1 MQELNGTIIYSASD
15 LSSASDCEWAV
26 VRKLDKMLGYDIEV
40 PVVEDEMLQRAGKLG
55 NIHEEKKLASLK
67 EEFPS
72 GVVEITRPDYENEDR
87 TWLEQML
94 EASAKTIDSL
104 RSKVP
109 VVFQGA
115 FFDGEFQGYADFLI
129 LNEQGQYEVNDTK
142 LARKAKITAL
152 LQLAAYAEQ
161 LEKNDIPVG
170 SQVKL
175 LLGDGKTS
183 IHELSDIMPV
193 FKKRRN
199 RLKNVIAERQANRVE
214 NGGPSPWND
223 PRYTQCGKCPVC
235 KEQLA
240 LHEDVLLVSNL
251 RMTQRAKLR
260 AAGVETVSQLAVFE
274 GQSVEG
280 ISDSTLATLR
290 AQAVIQVASMN
301 KIGSG
306 DKVPA
311 FEMFAPEVLA
321 KIPAPNA
328 GDIFFDFEG
337 DPLYQEGDLWNLDY
351 LFGFVDNQDDFTAI
365 WAHDLAQEKEA
376 LIEFLTLVKERLQA
390 HPDMHIYHYAP
401 YERSHLLTLSAR
413 HGYGEAFVDTITKEG
428 VLVDLYPVVTRS
440 MRIGSPSYSLKIL
453 EPLYMETQRD
463 KKGVT
468 NAADSVTAYADYCT
482 LRDAGDEKGA
492 EQIFKSIYEY
502 NKYDCIS
509 TRVLRDWLLLEALK
523 FGVEPGTVLETKEDD
538 VPVEPEAL
546 FNELMAKVGSKV
558 VSLRSDDEEAVAL
571 AAAAIDYHRRENKS
585 FWWEH
590 FSRLSQPFADWQD
603 TKDVCLI
610 NRFIQ
615 HEEWR
620 QNPAR
625 GDQSQEDQA
634 WKRKV
639 EVLVTQAPGTVI
651 RSETEFFFVYDS
663 PLPPLPE
670 GKSPTDRRTTY
681 GKVSE
686 VLGEGHFIVEETL
699 PKSVPPFEHT
709 PLAMTPGAP
718 PDTTNLHGAIKDVGQ
733 SVLDLFP
740 EFPANAATDILRRI
754 APRGPALVREIDDEH
769 VYKAVVQSLLNQEN
783 SYVAVQGPPGTG
795 KTYNGSKVVAQLVL
809 EHGWKVGIVGQ
820 SHSTVENMLRGIV
833 REGVPAELV
842 AKKPKRGDTVGAAKQ
857 RPDTTWTPK
866 SSLDSHQKLPGG
878 WVIGGTAWTFTNSKD
893 VSRESLDLLVIDE
906 AGQFSLA
913 NTLAVSVSADRLL
926 LLGDP
931 QQLPQVSQ
939 GTHPEPIDRS
949 ALGWLADGAE
959 VLPEQYGYFLNRS
972 WRMNEAVCKV
982 VSRLSYN
989 NRLESHFLDR
999 EIESLAPGF
1008 FPMPVFHE
1016 NNSTE
1021 SVEEAD
1027 AVVAQVAYLL
1037 TTNWRE
1043 GSTTTPLSDVEENI
1057 IVVAPYNAQV
1067 NLLRKKLDAAGFT
1080 SIPVGTVDKF
1090 QGQEA
1095 AVSIISLAA
1104 SSAQD
1109 VPRGIEFLL
1118 MQNRLNVA
1126 ISRAKWAA
1134 YLYYSPELTE
1144 FLPSNVRDL
1153 SLLSQFI
1160 TLTDS

>member
-1 MQELNGTIIYSASD
+1 MQDLNGTIIYSASD
-15 LSSASDCEWAV
+15 LSAASDCEWAV
-26 VRKLDKMLGYDIEV
+26 VRKLDKMLGHDIEV
-40 PVVEDEMLQRAGKLG
+40 PVVEDDMLKRAGDLG
-55 NIHEEKKLASLK
+55 NVHEERKLANLR
-67 EEFPS
+67 EDFPG
-72 GVVEITRPDYENEDR
+72 GVVEIARPDYENQER

-94 EASAKTIDSL
+94 EASAQTLESL
-104 RSKVP
+104 NAQIP

-170 SQVKL
+170 AQVKL

-183 IHELSDIMPV
+183 THDLADIMPV
-193 FKKRRN
+193 FKKRRD
-199 RLKNVIAERQANRVE
+199 RLKAVIAERQANRQAQGV
-214 NGGPSPWND
+214 PSPWND
-223 PRYTQCGKCPVC
+223 PRYNQCGKCPAC
-235 KEQLA
+235 KEQFE

-260 AAGVETVSQLAVFE
+260 ALGIETVTDLATFS
-274 GQSVEG
+274 GASIEG
-280 ISDSTLATLR
+280 ISDGTLATLR
-290 AQAVIQVASMN
+290 AQAAMQVASKN
-301 KIGSG
+301 RLTLG
-306 DKVPA
+306 DTVPA

-321 KIPAPNA
+321 KIPTPSP

-337 DPLYQEGDLWNLDY
+337 DPLYQEGDVWNLDY
-351 LFGFVDNQDDFTAI
+351 LFGFVDNKNEFTAI
-365 WAHDLAQEKEA
+365 WAHDLAEEKHA
-376 LIEFLTLVKERLQA
+376 LIEFLTLVKERLHA
-390 HPDMHIYHYAP
+390 NPDMHIYHYAP
-401 YERSHLLTLSAR
+401 YERSHLLTLAAR
-413 HGYGEAFVDTITKEG
+413 HGYGEAFVDTITKDG

-440 MRIGSPSYSLKIL
+440 MRIGSPSYSLKVL
-453 EPLYMETQRD
+453 EPLYMKTQRD

-482 LRDAGDEKGA
+482 LRDAGDEAGA
-492 EQIFKSIYEY
+492 EQIFRSIHEY

-509 TRVLRDWLLLEALK
+509 THVLRDWLLSQALE
-523 FGVEPGTVLETKEDD
+523 FGVKPGTELDTTEDD

-546 FNELMAKVGSKV
+546 FNELMEKIGGKV
-558 VSLRSDDEEAVAL
+558 VSSRSDDEEAVAL

-590 FSRLSQPFADWQD
+590 FSRLSQPLADWQD

-615 HEEWR
+615 HDEWR

-625 GDQSQEDQA
+625 GDQPQSDQA
-634 WKRKV
+634 WKRSI
-639 EVLVTQAPGTVI
+639 EVIVSQAPGTVI
-651 RSETEFFFVYDS
+651 KEETEFFFVYDA
-663 PLPPLPE
+663 PLPPLPQ

-681 GKVSE
+681 GKVLE

-699 PKSVPPFEHT
+699 PKTVPPFEHT

-740 EFPANAATDILRRI
+740 AFPANAATDILRRI
-754 APRGPALVREIDDEH
+754 APRGPALMRAVDDEH
-769 VYKAVVQSLLNQEN
+769 VYEAVVHSLLNQDN

-795 KTYNGSKVVAQLVL
+795 KTYNGSKVVAELVMK
-809 EHGWKVGIVGQ
+809 HGWKVGVVGQ
-820 SHSTVENMLRGIV
+820 SHSTVENMLRGVV

-842 AKKPKRGDTVGAAKQ
+842 AKKPKRGDTVGAAKA

-866 SSLDSHQKLPGG
+866 SSLDTHQKKEGG
-878 WVIGGTAWTFTNSKD
+878 WVIGGTAWTFSHSSD

-913 NTLAVSVSADRLL
+913 NTLAVSVSAHRLL

-959 VLPEQYGYFLNRS
+959 VLPEEYGYFLRKS
-972 WRMNEAVCKV
+972 WRMNEAVCSV

-989 NRLESHFLDR
+989 NKLESHFVDR
-999 EIESLAPGF
+999 EIESVQPGF
-1008 FPMPVFHE
+1008 FPKPIRHE

-1021 SVEEAD
+1021 SEEEAD
-1027 AVVAQVAYLL
+1027 AVVAQVASLL
-1037 TTNWRE
+1037 TRNWRE
-1043 GSTTTPLSDVEENI
+1043 GSSVTPLSEVQENI

-1067 NLLRKKLDAAGFT
+1067 NLLRRKLDAAGFT
-1080 SIPVGTVDKF
+1080 GIPVGTVDKF

-1095 AVSIISLAA
+1095 AVAIISLAA

-1144 FLPSNVRDL
+1144 FLPRNVRDL

-1160 TLTDS
+1160 TLTES